1 MPRRNRISGILQRVF
16 IVIMC
21 QVQLFLWKSNCSIII
36 FFQPNEKTVILE
48 DIHECLEFGSSLCK
62 NGRCSNTFGSYMCM
76 CKIGFELDKNGVSS
90 KQFRMSWDI
99 IHLIF
104 IIFTAFNSS

>member
-1 MPRRNRISGILQRVF
+1 MILYAQEEQDFRYITARFHYYNVSSST
-16 IVIMC
+16 
-21 QVQLFLWKSNCSIII
+21 FLWKSNCSIII

-62 NGRCSNTFGSYMCM
+62 NGRCSNTFGSYMCL

-90 KQFRMSWDI
+90 KQFRMGWDI
-99 IHLIF
+99 IHF
-104 IIFTAFNSS
+104 IIFY

>member
-1 MPRRNRISGILQRVF
+1 MILYAQEEQDFRYITARFHFYNVSSYTPPAF
-16 IVIMC
+16 DGNKIVT
-21 QVQLFLWKSNCSIII
+21 SN

-76 CKIGFELDKNGVSS
+76 CKIGFELDKNGVSC
-90 KQFRMSWDI
+90 KQFRMTQDF
-99 IHLIF
+99 IHF
-104 IIFTAFNSS
+104 